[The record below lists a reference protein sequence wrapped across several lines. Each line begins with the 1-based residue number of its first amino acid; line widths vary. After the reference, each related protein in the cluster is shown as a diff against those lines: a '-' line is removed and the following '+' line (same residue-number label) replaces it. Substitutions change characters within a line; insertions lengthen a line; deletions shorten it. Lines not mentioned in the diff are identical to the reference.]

1 MIEHVLVPMDDSPL
15 ARRAL
20 EFALE
25 AHPDA
30 DLTVL
35 YVVDYVEESYGA
47 AMLAGPDE
55 LRARATEK
63 AEQLFDE
70 VRERAADHY
79 GELQTVTTFGKPARV
94 ITEYTADHDVD
105 LVVIGSHGRSLVSRV
120 LLGDVA
126 HDVVQQASVP
136 VTVVR

>member
-1 MIEHVLVPMDDSPL
+1 MIEHVLVPMDESPL

-20 EFALE
+20 DFALE
-25 AHPDA
+25 AHPEA
-30 DLTVL
+30 DLTIL

-47 AMLAGPDE
+47 AMLAGPEE
-55 LRARATEK
+55 LRDRATRK
-63 AEQLFDE
+63 AEQLFDD
-70 VRERAADHY
+70 VREHAEDHC
-79 GELQTVTTFGKPARV
+79 GELQTVTKFGKPARI
-94 ITEYTADHDVD
+94 ITEFTVDHDVD

-126 HDVVQQASVP
+126 QDVVQQASVP